1 MVAGRGYPLPMNRK
15 AKRRNPY
22 MMYRNSNHKVY
33 MNSGDLR
40 LQRRVLLVVC
50 ALLLVLSVVMTV
62 LAVRSNV
69 FRANTER
76 QLTQRMQAAV
86 SSAIDEANRIRS
98 VTSDTSSRLAKV
110 RQYVYLMQQLNDLS
124 IRLHGGESGR
134 LAPSQDFADL
144 IADLDA
150 FEAQIQSA
158 TSPTMDI
165 WTSLTEH
172 LTALQQKLAAL

>member
-1 MVAGRGYPLPMNRK
+1 
-15 AKRRNPY
+15 

-33 MNSGDLR
+33 VNSGDLR
-40 LQRRVLLVVC
+40 LQRRVLLIVC
-50 ALLLVLSVVMTV
+50 ALLLALSVVMTV
-62 LAVRSNV
+62 LMVRNNV
-69 FRANTER
+69 FRTNTDR
-76 QLTQRMQAAV
+76 QLAQRMQAAV

-124 IRLHGGESGR
+124 MRLHGGEMGR
-134 LAPSQDFADL
+134 LAPSQDFTDL
-144 IADLDA
+144 ISDLDA

-165 WTSLTEH
+165 WTALTEH
-172 LTALQQKLAAL
+172 LTALQQKLANL